1 MTAHPDCPLGD
12 DKTDSLGANHANPA
26 LALTGV
32 QNPSDLSRQLAA
44 PVIANKILNN
54 YLYAKEGG
62 LVAQKWQAKGVKN
75 KPGGRKS

>member
-44 PVIANKILNN
+44 SVIANKILND
-54 YLYAKEGG
+54 YLYAKEWG
-62 LVAQKWQAKGVKN
+62 LVAYKWQAKGVRN
-75 KPGGRKS
+75 MPAGRKS

>member
-12 DKTDSLGANHANPA
+12 DETDSLGANHANPA

-44 PVIANKILNN
+44 SVTANKILND
-54 YLYAKEGG
+54 YLCAKQWE
-62 LVAQKWQAKGVKN
+62 LAAYKWQAKGVKN
-75 KPGGRKS
+75 IPGGRKS